1 MNGYIYSVNGGQPS
15 NALPLPEVVTAY
27 LNRLT
32 AVHPGITAVWLFGSR
47 ANGTFKADS
56 DWDLLVF
63 GDHSILD
70 AIRADETFRRPEI
83 DLFIVHDGNR
93 FENPWPGGDEAKLG
107 RLNNSYQSDPD
118 VYVYGYRWRQVSARE
133 ATYISTRDFDCID
146 KLRAWRIYPP

>member
-1 MNGYIYSVNGGQPS
+1 MNGNSHPVNGGQPS
-15 NALPLPEVVTAY
+15 GVPPLLEVVTVY

-32 AVHPGITAVWLFGSR
+32 SVHPGITAVWLFGSR
-47 ANGTFKADS
+47 ANGTCKTDS

-63 GDHSILD
+63 GDRSMLD

-93 FENPWPGGDEAKLG
+93 FESPWPGGDGSKLG
-107 RLNNSYQSDPD
+107 RLHNSYQSDPNL
-118 VYVYGYRWRQVSARE
+118 YVYGYRWKEVSARE
-133 ATYISTRDFDCID
+133 ATYISTRDSNCTD